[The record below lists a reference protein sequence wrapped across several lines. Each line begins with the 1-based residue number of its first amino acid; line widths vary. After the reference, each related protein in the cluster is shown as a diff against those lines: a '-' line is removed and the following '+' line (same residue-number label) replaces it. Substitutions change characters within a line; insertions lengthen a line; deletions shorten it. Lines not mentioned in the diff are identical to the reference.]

1 MVLMSV
7 FLTLKCNFKN
17 ISERGKF
24 MYVHI
29 FRLHFDPHFPEIVH
43 DISLF
48 PWFSFRAMGP
58 DYLEQSDTVLCKI
71 SCYVA

>member
-1 MVLMSV
+1 
-7 FLTLKCNFKN
+7 
-17 ISERGKF
+17 

-29 FRLHFDPHFPEIVH
+29 FRLHSDPHFPELVH
-43 DISLF
+43 DIWLF

-71 SCYVA
+71 SCHVA